1 MRITATLTVTIADGD
16 EMILP
21 PDTVIVE
28 THGTTAVLDVD
39 YDYGPFADP
48 DGPDHVFVTE
58 ILRSVDGE
66 LIVERGV
73 PCINFAN
80 PVESRTTTRL

>member
-1 MRITATLTVTIADGD
+1 MRIVETLRVTIPDTD

-21 PDTVIVE
+21 PGTVVVE
-28 THGTTAVLDVD
+28 INGTTAVLDVD
-39 YDYGPFADP
+39 YDYTPFADP
-48 DGPDHVFVTE
+48 DGPDHVFATD

-66 LIVERGV
+66 LVVEHDV